1 MAKPVIDISYY
12 QHSRDI
18 DYDKLSE
25 AISGAILRV
34 GFTGWGTGNSYHK
47 DAEFENHYRE
57 LKKRGVPI
65 GAYWYSCADT
75 VAEGMAEANA
85 CYEMGLKG
93 KTFELP
99 IYWDTE
105 DNHHQRPASSET
117 LTATGRAFC
126 KRLEALGY
134 YAGIYASSSWLY
146 TELNMK
152 ALADIDVWVAHYGV
166 SKPSYTGAYGMWQ
179 YTSNGRLP
187 GHNGSLDLNVMYQ
200 DYPTIIKK
208 AGFNGFKKQATK
220 KEEKKMSLR
229 GKHVVI
235 CYKNDGDAPAAYA
248 LHNALSGIPAIT
260 TIHRGDYNDKS
271 VYIVQVGGAKIEHAQ
286 KVLAG
291 KDRREVLINIGE
303 FMKGV
308 VK

>member
-18 DYDKLSE
+18 DYDTLSA

-75 VAEGMAEANA
+75 VAEGTAEANA

-126 KRLEALGY
+126 KRL
-134 YAGIYASSSWLY
+134 
-146 TELNMK
+146 
-152 ALADIDVWVAHYGV
+152 
-166 SKPSYTGAYGMWQ
+166 
-179 YTSNGRLP
+179 
-187 GHNGSLDLNVMYQ
+187 
-200 DYPTIIKK
+200 
-208 AGFNGFKKQATK
+208 
-220 KEEKKMSLR
+220 
-229 GKHVVI
+229 
-235 CYKNDGDAPAAYA
+235 
-248 LHNALSGIPAIT
+248 
-260 TIHRGDYNDKS
+260 
-271 VYIVQVGGAKIEHAQ
+271 
-286 KVLAG
+286 
-291 KDRREVLINIGE
+291 
-303 FMKGV
+303 
-308 VK
+308 